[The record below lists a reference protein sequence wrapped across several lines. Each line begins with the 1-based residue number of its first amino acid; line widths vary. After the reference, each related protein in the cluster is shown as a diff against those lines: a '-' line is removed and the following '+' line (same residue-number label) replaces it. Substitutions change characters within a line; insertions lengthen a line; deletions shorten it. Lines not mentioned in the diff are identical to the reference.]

1 MWIIK
6 EIYEAD
12 YGCEERMPGEPLMIG
27 VMLECDDGRIANV
40 EVADIW
46 LSNNEL
52 KEGDEWPE
60 DIEEINPYEN
70 LANKQME
77 FMESYYEALEE
88 LD

>member
-1 MWIIK
+1 
-6 EIYEAD
+6 
-12 YGCEERMPGEPLMIG
+12 MIG

-60 DIEEINPYEN
+60 NIEEINPYEN

-88 LD
+88 LDE